1 MVLLPRS
8 TFAKL
13 LACSWLLTCLG
24 LLAFA
29 WVQRD
34 IHDMPVAFV
43 LLLIFISF
51 PIGLPVSAGVGFATA
66 AVEAAFSIR
75 YDPSL
80 TSVPIWIAVS
90 VSGYLQWFVFV
101 PFVWRRTLGRQKSL

>member
-1 MVLLPRS
+1 MALLPRA

-34 IHDMPVAFV
+34 IHDMPVAIV
-43 LLLIFISF
+43 LLLVLVSF
-51 PIGLPVSAGVGFATA
+51 PIGLSVSAGIGLATA

-75 YDPSL
+75 YDPFL
-80 TSVPIWIAVS
+80 DLVPIWIAVC

-101 PFVWRRTLGRQKSL
+101 PFLWRRTLGRPKSF